1 MRWRTISTAS
11 RLAYLFSAPW
21 SRLWLR
27 ISSLVKA
34 DIGAAS
40 VAKLGRHFNERLLS
54 EVHDRVEA
62 IVARERKGEEARSAD
77 PAQIEGLHLALIAPM
92 LCGRPIVV

>member
-1 MRWRTISTAS
+1 MAHRTDCKPLSLSFLGA
-11 RLAYLFSAPW
+11 RW

-27 ISSLVKA
+27 ISPLVKA
-34 DIGAAS
+34 DIEAAS

-54 EVHDRVEA
+54 EVHDREEA

-77 PAQIEGLHLALIAPM
+77 PAQIEGLHLALIAAI

>member
-1 MRWRTISTAS
+1 MHSINTNLVDCKPLSLS
-11 RLAYLFSAPW
+11 FLGAPW

-34 DIGAAS
+34 DIEAAS

-62 IVARERKGEEARSAD
+62 IVARERKGRKRA
-77 PAQIEGLHLALIAPM
+77 AQI
-92 LCGRPIVV
+92 RPRLKVCTWR